1 MTEQAPRT
9 VLVLTA
15 TDTSVPRP
23 PRMPAQD
30 GTGRYIVAGISYH
43 FIQVKPERFFGIEK
57 VWIGDAQ
64 VPITDPERTL
74 LDGLSMPQ
82 YCGDFAEVL
91 HAFEVRGSQLN
102 LTKIIEY
109 ALRFD
114 AATAKR
120 LGWVLTRQGIEP
132 SQLQPL
138 LDITVKGFRKLD

>member
-91 HAFEVRGSQLN
+91 HAFEARSAQLD
-102 LTKIIEY
+102 LKRIIDY
-109 ALRFD
+109 ALRLD
-114 AATAKR
+114 EASGKR
-120 LGWVLTRQGIEP
+120 LGWVLEKQGTDP
-132 SQLQPL
+132 TSLQPL
-138 LDITVKGFRKLD
+138 LQVQIKGY